1 MVVKR
6 THRKTQRRRTQHR
19 RTHSRRTHSRRT
31 QRKKRINTKRNK
43 VRRKQRTYKKLKR
56 GGSGRKGSGRTGS
69 GRTGSGSTGSRRT
82 GSRSTGDPISPLAVA
97 FGEVARASKA
107 GDSSLI
113 RAKKKKKK
121 KEDEDR
127 VPGLVPPPAPPPPES
142 VVSAM
147 KLANAALGARLSSE
161 SSRTKRADKVQV
173 TRMGDASWQ
182 EAAQKAMDEESAR
195 ILENSKIEGSKMRAQ
210 YEAKSAA
217 ETEAQRLKRRKARG
231 KAGNDNPEGSIGCCG
246 FKKRSIKVKQPGEAK
261 EAWADKATDVRKVGE
276 VVNAFKTHENQ

>member
-1 MVVKR
+1 M
-6 THRKTQRRRTQHR
+6 
-19 RTHSRRTHSRRT
+19 
-31 QRKKRINTKRNK
+31 
-43 VRRKQRTYKKLKR
+43 RRKQRTYKKLKR

-69 GRTGSGSTGSRRT
+69 GRTGSGSTGSRRTGSRSTGSRSTGSGSTGSRRT